1 MFSVKKNLNS
11 YIRSQSKEK
20 TKLVQNFLAE
30 RYLNL
35 DHAVIILSEV
45 LIVMELKTRPN
56 FFQLKVKY
64 VFLI

>member
-1 MFSVKKNLNS
+1 MK
-11 YIRSQSKEK
+11 K
-20 TKLVQNFLAE
+20 TKLVQNFLSE